1 MLNEEKLR
9 DYLKRVSADLH
20 RTRARLRE
28 AEAREHEPI
37 AIIGMACRY
46 PGGVRG
52 PEQLW
57 DLVAAGTDAVGGFP
71 ADRGWDVEALYD
83 PDPARHGKTYTRE
96 GGFLY
101 DAHEFD
107 AAFFGISPR
116 EALTVD
122 PQQRLLLET
131 AWEVF
136 ERAGIDPL
144 SVRGSRTGVFA
155 GVMYNDYG
163 SRLDPRAEELREFEG
178 YLGNGSAGS
187 VASGRV
193 AYTFGLE
200 GPAVTIDTACSS
212 SLVALHLAAESLR
225 RGESTLALAGGVTVM
240 ASPETFVEFS
250 RQRGMAPDG
259 RCKPFADAADG
270 TGWAEGAG
278 ILLLERLSDA
288 RRHGHPVLAVVR
300 GTAVNQDGASS
311 GLTAPNGPSQQRV
324 IRQALDSAG
333 LAPHQVDVVEAHG
346 TGTTLGDPIEAQ
358 ALLAAYG
365 QERARP
371 LWLGSLKSNVG
382 HTQAAAGVG
391 GVIKMVQAIRHG
403 VAPMTLHVDT
413 PTSKVDW
420 EAGAV
425 ELLTEARPWPETGEP
440 RRAGISSF
448 GVSGTNAHVIV
459 EQAPEIE
466 PAERDGESPVGD
478 EVTPLVLSARSAEAL
493 RAQAARLREHLRLT
507 DSLADTAFSLATSR
521 AALEYRAVVVA
532 DAEASLDALAAG
544 APAAGLVEGIALP
557 PGKVAFVFPGQGS
570 QWAGMALELV
580 DSSPVFRA
588 AMIDCEHALSS
599 FVDWKLTDVLGD
611 ATALERVDV
620 VQPALFAVN
629 VSLAALWR
637 ACGVEPDAVTGHSQG
652 EIAAA
657 YVSGALSLA
666 DAAKVVALRAKAI
679 LALSGA
685 GGMVAVALGR
695 DDVLPRLTEWGD
707 RIAVAAVNG
716 PASVVVSG
724 DPEALDGLVAACE
737 ADGVRAR
744 RIPVDYASHSP
755 QVDVLLEELLGL
767 LDGVEHHASTVPFYS
782 AVTGEPLDT
791 AGLTPEYWFR
801 NLRAT
806 VRFDRSVRR
815 LLDDGHRF
823 FVETS
828 AHPVLTGSVT
838 ETIEERGAQAVALGS
853 LRRDEGGLRRFLTSL
868 AEAHVRGLRP
878 DWAALWPT
886 ATRVDLPTYAF
897 QRVPYW
903 LDAAVVRQGGTEAE
917 LRFWA
922 AVDQADTGA
931 LDATVPAGEGA
942 WDAVLP
948 ALSAWRRSGLEK
960 STVDSWRYRIDWV
973 PATGTA
979 AATLDGTWLL
989 VAPPGP
995 VPPVVEA
1002 LTRLGARV
1010 LLAGPDDELPHE
1022 PVDGV
1027 LSLLALDE
1035 RPHPEHPVVPAGLSA
1050 TTDLVRKLA
1059 DLDAPLWI
1067 VTTGAVAVGRSES
1080 PNAQAAV
1087 WGLGRAIGLEHPERW
1102 GGLVDLP
1109 GELDERAA
1117 ARLAGVLAT
1126 GHEDQVA
1133 VRSSGVYLRRLVRAP
1148 LGDAVAPEWR
1158 PRGTVLVTGGT
1169 GAVAAHV
1176 ARWLAGNGAGH
1187 LVLTS
1192 RRGAA
1197 AEGAAELRDELAGL
1211 GARVTFAACDVG
1223 DRDALAAVL
1232 AEHPP
1237 NAVVH
1242 TAGVGTTASL
1252 AETGPAELAD
1262 ALAAKAGGA
1271 AHLDELLEGT
1281 ELDAFVL
1288 FSSNAGV
1295 WGGAGQGAYGAANAA
1310 LDALAERRRA
1320 RGLPATSV
1328 AWGLWGGGSG
1338 LAGQDDVDRLR
1349 RLGLAAMDPALAV
1362 SALVQA
1368 VSHDETFVAVA
1379 DVDWARFAPGFA
1391 LARPRPLL
1399 DALPEVRE
1407 ALSADTAGQGGS
1419 EFAAGLLA
1427 APEADRARIVL
1438 DLVREQAAAVLGHG
1452 GAAAVEPDRAFRDLG
1467 FDSLTAVEVRDRL
1480 AAATGLRLPA
1490 TLVFDHPA
1498 AAALAG
1504 HLVAELTGDVTG
1516 TATAPAVAVTDDE
1529 PIAIVAMSCR
1539 FPGGIT
1545 DPEKFWDFV
1554 ADGGDAMAAFPGD
1567 RGWDLDALYDPDPA
1581 HLGTTYA
1588 REGGFLDDAGGF
1600 DAGFFGISPREAL
1613 AMDPQQRLLL
1623 ETSWEAFERAGIDPA
1638 TLRGSATG
1646 VFVGA
1651 SFQNYG
1657 LDAADAPEGTEGYF
1671 LTGTATAVVSGRL
1684 SYTFGLEG
1692 PAVTID
1698 TACSSSLVAL
1708 HLAAQALRRG
1718 ECSLA
1723 LAGGVTVMANPA
1735 AFVEFSRQRG
1745 LAPDGRCKA
1754 FADAADG
1761 TAWSE
1766 GAGILLVERLSDARR
1781 LGHPVLA
1788 LVRGS
1793 AVNQDGASN
1802 GLSAPNGPSQQRV
1815 IRQALANAGFAPS
1828 DVDAVEAHGTG
1839 TSLGDPIEAQALLAA
1854 YGGEREHPL
1863 WLGSVKSNLGHT
1875 QSASGVAGVIKMV
1888 QAIRHGVLPRTLH
1901 VDAPTT
1907 EVDWTTGDVRLL
1919 TEPVDWPD
1927 TGRPRRAGVSSFGV
1941 SGTNV
1946 HTLIEEV
1953 PESAAPPAG
1962 GDTWAPWVLS
1972 AKTEEALRAQA
1983 SRLRAQLE
1991 EHPGADSDI
2000 AYTLA
2005 TARAGLE
2012 VRAAVTGPDRLRE
2025 LALLAEGTPSAAV
2038 LRGALTAGAPGF
2050 LFTGQGSQKPGMG
2063 AELAA
2068 RFPVFAAAFDEVC
2081 AHLDPH
2087 LGVSLREVI
2096 ETGRVH
2102 ETAFAQ
2108 CALFA
2113 VEVALFRLLESWG
2126 VQPALLL
2133 GHSVGE
2139 IAAAH
2144 VAGVL
2149 SLPDAATMVEARG
2162 RLMGALPSRGVMIA
2176 LQATEDEVTP
2186 LLTEC
2191 VSLAAVNGPE
2201 AVVLSGDE
2209 DAVVAVVDRFADRKS
2224 KRLVVSHAFHSPL
2237 MEPMLADFRRVVSGL
2252 SFSEPRIPV
2261 VSTVTGRPDPG
2272 IASPGYW
2279 VRHVRE
2285 AVRFHDAIR
2294 FAEAE
2299 GVRAFVELGPEGVLS
2314 AMANDFLEDTVL
2326 IPTLRGERPEVA
2338 ALATTL
2344 GRLHVH
2350 GVGVDWAGV
2359 FDGVQA
2365 SRVTLPTY
2373 PFEHRHFWLASTGT
2387 TTGDAA
2393 AFGLGEAGH
2402 ARLGAAVPV
2411 PGGSGISFTGRLSLR
2426 TQPWLAE
2433 HVVLGTALLPGTAFV
2448 DLALHA
2454 GDRAGCGTVA
2464 ELTLEAPLAL
2474 PESGDVRLHVTVGE
2488 PGEDG
2493 GRTIE
2498 IHSRAGSAADDE
2510 PWTRHAT
2517 GLLAPGTPAASG
2529 NLASWPPDGTE
2540 LPVGDFYA
2548 RLDGTGFEYG
2558 PLFQGLRA
2566 AWKAGDDVYAEVSL
2580 LEDRSRDAE
2589 GFGVHPAL
2597 LDAALHASK
2606 LRLEG
2611 DSEGP
2616 FLPFTWKGV
2625 SLAATGART
2634 LRVRLS
2640 SPAPDTISLL
2650 LADGEGA
2657 PVATVDSLVFR
2668 RVSPEQLGNRQGSG
2682 SLFHVEWTEVP
2693 AEEVSTEDVRV
2704 GAGESYVDVA
2714 ALLAAE
2720 TPEVALLVCPSGE
2733 TAEAV
2738 HDATAWALRQV
2749 RDWLADERLDA
2760 HRLVLLT
2767 DGTDLAQA
2775 AVRGLF
2781 RSASSEHP
2789 GRFGIAETT
2798 GDPVRVSA
2806 DEPELRLENGVAYAP
2821 RLVRKAAAAAS
2832 VALDPG
2838 KTVLVTGGTGALGAL
2853 VARHLVAARGVTR
2866 LLLISRRGLEA
2877 EGAKDL
2883 VADLT
2888 AAGADVTVEAC
2899 DVADRAALEE
2909 ALAGHELTAVVHTA
2923 GVLDDGLVDSLTPE
2937 RLAKVLR
2944 PKVDAALNLHELAGD
2959 VEEFVLFSSA
2969 SATFGNPGQA
2979 NYAAANAFLD
2989 ALARHRHS
2997 QGLPATSL
3005 AWGLWA
3011 TDGGM
3016 TGELS
3021 DTDLARMGR
3030 TGIAALTPETG
3041 LALFEAASGAGPV
3054 VLPMALTP
3062 SALRDVEPAMLPPL
3076 LRGLV
3081 RTTSRRAA
3089 SAPTG
3094 PVLQDRLAGLTGAE
3108 RDDAVLEVVREQVAA
3123 ALGHAGAGAIDPGKG
3138 FVELGM
3144 DSLSAVELRNQLCA
3158 LSGLKLSTTVVFDH
3172 PNPAALAG
3180 HLAAELPAE
3189 GVATTASV
3197 HAGLDRLEALLAT
3210 AAPANGDR
3218 AGVTA
3223 RLRTLLAAWT
3233 GEPAAEADDSLES
3246 ATADELF
3253 DLLDHELGAS

>member
-20 RTRARLRE
+20 RTRTRLRE
-28 AEAREHEPI
+28 VEAREHEPI
-37 AIIGMACRY
+37 AIIGMSCRY
-46 PGGVRG
+46 PGGVRT

-71 ADRGWDVEALYD
+71 VERGWDVEALYD
-83 PDPARHGKTYTRE
+83 PDPASHGKTYTRE

-107 AAFFGISPR
+107 AGFFGISPR

-136 ERAGIDPL
+136 ERAGIDPGSL
-144 SVRGSRTGVFA
+144 RGSKTGVFA

-163 SRLDPRAEELREFEG
+163 SRLDSRAEELREFEG

-200 GPAVTIDTACSS
+200 GPAVTVDTACSS
-212 SLVALHLAAESLR
+212 SLVALHLAAQSLQ
-225 RGESTLALAGGVTVM
+225 RGESTMALAGGVTVM

-270 TGWAEGAG
+270 TGWAEGTG
-278 ILLLERLSDA
+278 LLLLERLSDA
-288 RRHGHPVLAVVR
+288 RRLGHPVLAVVR

-324 IRQALDSAG
+324 IRQALDAAG
-333 LAPHQVDVVEAHG
+333 LAPRQIDVVEAHG

-358 ALLAAYG
+358 AVLAAYG
-365 QERARP
+365 QDRDRP
-371 LWLGSLKSNVG
+371 LWLGSLKSNIG
-382 HTQAAAGVG
+382 HAQAAAGVG
-391 GVIKMVQAIRHG
+391 GVIKMVQAIRAG
-403 VAPMTLHVDT
+403 ILPRTLHVDT

-420 EAGAV
+420 AAGSV

-440 RRAGISSF
+440 RRAGVSSF
-448 GVSGTNAHVIV
+448 GVSGTNAHTIV
-459 EQAPEIE
+459 EQAPDAEI
-466 PAERDGESPVGD
+466 AEATAVSPVGTG
-478 EVTPLVLSARSAEAL
+478 VTPLVLSARSAEAL
-493 RAQAARLREHLRLT
+493 RAQAARLRDHLDGASDLI
-507 DSLADTAFSLATSR
+507 DVGYSLATTR
-521 AALEYRAVVVA
+521 AALDHRAVVVA
-532 DAEASLDALAAG
+532 EDPTAALDALSAG
-544 APAAGLVEGIALP
+544 LPAADLVEGTALP

-570 QWAGMALELV
+570 QWAGMAVELLAA
-580 DSSPVFRA
+580 SPVFADSMSR
-588 AMIDCEHALSS
+588 CEEALSS

-611 ATALERVDV
+611 AAALERVDV

-637 ACGVEPDAVTGHSQG
+637 ACGVEPAAVVGHSQG

-657 YVSGALSLA
+657 YVSGALSLT
-666 DAAKVVALRAKAI
+666 DAARVVALRAKAI
-679 LALSGA
+679 LALSGG

-695 DDVLPRLTEWGD
+695 DEIAAKLENRGD
-707 RIAVAAVNG
+707 RVALAAVNG

-724 DPEALDGLVAACE
+724 DPEALDGLIETCE
-737 ADGVRAR
+737 AEGVRAR
-744 RIPVDYASHSP
+744 RIPVDYASHSA
-755 QVDVLLEELLGL
+755 QVDVLRGELLDVLAGI
-767 LDGVEHHASTVPFYS
+767 EHRAADVPLYS
-782 AVTGEPLDT
+782 AVTGEPIDT
-791 AGLTPEYWFR
+791 TTLTPEYWFR
-801 NLRAT
+801 NLRTT
-806 VRFDRSVRR
+806 VHFEQSIRR

-823 FVETS
+823 FIEAS

-838 ETIEERGAQAVALGS
+838 DTIETHGVRATAVGS
-853 LRRDEGGLRRFLTSL
+853 LRRDEGGPRRFLTSL
-868 AEAHVRGLRP
+868 AEAQVRGLRP
-878 DWAALWPT
+878 DWTALWPG
-886 ATRVDLPTYAF
+886 AARVDLPTYAF
-897 QRVPYW
+897 QRTPYW
-903 LDAAVVRQGGTEAE
+903 LDAAVVRQGGTTDAAE
-917 LRFWA
+917 LRFWE
-922 AVDQADTGA
+922 AVERSDTGA
-931 LDATVPAGEGA
+931 LDATVPAGDGA

-948 ALSAWRRSGLEK
+948 ALSAWRRSGREK
-960 STVDSWRYRIDWV
+960 STVDDWRYRISWV
-973 PATGTA
+973 PATGTPA
-979 AATLDGTWLL
+979 PSLDGTWLL
-989 VAPPGP
+989 VVPPGE
-995 VPPVVEA
+995 VPPVADV
-1002 LTRLGARV
+1002 LTGHGARV
-1010 LLAGPDDELPHE
+1010 VTVEGGTDLRDVVEE
-1022 PVDGV
+1022 PISGV

-1035 RPHPEHPVVPAGLSA
+1035 SPHLDHPVVPAGLAA
-1050 TTDLVRKLA
+1050 TAELLRELDV
-1059 DLDAPLWI
+1059 DAPLWI
-1067 VTTGAVAVGRSES
+1067 ATRGAVAVGRSET

-1087 WGLGRAIGLEHPERW
+1087 WGLGRVAGLEHPERW

-1109 GELDERAA
+1109 PELDERSG
-1117 ARLAGVLAT
+1117 ARLAAVLT
-1126 GHEDQVA
+1126 GEEDQVA
-1133 VRSSGVYLRRLVRAP
+1133 VRTSGVYLRRLVRAP
-1148 LGDAVAPEWR
+1148 LGDAAVPEWR

-1176 ARWLAGNGAGH
+1176 ARWLAANGAEH

-1197 AEGAAELRDELAGL
+1197 AEGAEDLRAELGC
-1211 GARVTFAACDVG
+1211 RVTLAACDVG
-1223 DRDALAAVL
+1223 DREAVAALL

-1242 TAGVGTTASL
+1242 AAGVGTVGAL

-1262 ALAAKAGGA
+1262 ALSAKVGGA
-1271 AHLDELLEGT
+1271 AHLDELLED
-1281 ELDAFVL
+1281 LDAFVL

-1295 WGGAGQGAYGAANAA
+1295 WGGAGQGAYAAANAA

-1320 RGLPATSV
+1320 RGLHATSV

-1338 LAGQDDVDRLR
+1338 LAGAEDVERLQ
-1349 RLGLAAMDPALAV
+1349 RLGLGAMDPALAV

-1399 DALPEVRE
+1399 DALPEVRQALE
-1407 ALSADTAGQGGS
+1407 AEPTGQS
-1419 EFAAGLLA
+1419 TEFATGLLS

-1438 DLVREQAAAVLGHG
+1438 DLVRAQAAAVLGHS

-1467 FDSLTAVEVRDRL
+1467 FDSLTAVEVRNRL
-1480 AAATGLRLPA
+1480 AATTGLRLPA
-1490 TLVFDHPA
+1490 TLVFDHPSA
-1498 AAALAG
+1498 AVLAD
-1504 HLVAELTGDVTG
+1504 HLLAELTGDAPEVTQ
-1516 TATAPAVAVTDDE
+1516 ASVAVTDDE

-1539 FPGGIT
+1539 FPGGIES
-1545 DPEKFWDFV
+1545 PEDLWEFV
-1554 ADGGDAMAAFPGD
+1554 ARGGDAMAEFPGD

-1588 REGGFLDDAGGF
+1588 KEGGFLDDAGGF
-1600 DAGFFGISPREAL
+1600 DAAFFGISPREAL

-1657 LDAADAPEGTEGYF
+1657 MEPGEAPEGTEGYF

-1684 SYTFGLEG
+1684 SYTFALEG

-1781 LGHPVLA
+1781 NGHPVLA
-1788 LVRGS
+1788 LVSGS

-1815 IRQALANAGFAPS
+1815 IRQALANAGLDLS

-1839 TSLGDPIEAQALLAA
+1839 TTLGDPIEAQALLAT
-1854 YGGEREHPL
+1854 YGRDRDRPL

-1888 QAIRHGVLPRTLH
+1888 QAIRHGVLPPTLH

-1907 EVDWTTGDVRLL
+1907 EVDWTEGDVRLL
-1919 TEPVDWPD
+1919 TEPADWPD
-1927 TGRPRRAGVSSFGV
+1927 TGRPRRAGISSFGV

-1946 HTLIEEV
+1946 HTLIEQV
-1953 PESAAPPAG
+1953 PALPESAAQ
-1962 GDTWAPWVLS
+1962 DTWVPWVLS
-1972 AKTEEALRAQA
+1972 AKTEDALRAQA
-1983 SRLRAQLE
+1983 ARLRTHLE
-1991 EHPGADSDI
+1991 KYPEISDLDV

-2005 TARAGLE
+2005 TARAGLD
-2012 VRAAVTGPDRLRE
+2012 VRT
-2025 LALLAEGTPSAAV
+2025 
-2038 LRGALTAGAPGF
+2038 ALTGDRDERLTELTRLADGTSLCGKAIGGPVGF
-2050 LFTGQGSQKPGMG
+2050 LFTGQGSQKPAMG
-2063 AELAA
+2063 FELAD

-2081 AHLDPH
+2081 GHLDPH
-2087 LGVSLREVI
+2087 LEIPLREVLTT
-2096 ETGRVH
+2096 ERLH

-2113 VEVALFRLLESWG
+2113 IEVALFRLLESWG
-2126 VQPALLL
+2126 VRPSLLA

-2144 VAGVL
+2144 VSGVL
-2149 SLPDAATMVEARG
+2149 SLPDAATLVEARG
-2162 RLMGALPSRGVMIA
+2162 RLMGALPDGGAMIA
-2176 LQATEDEVTP
+2176 LQATEDEVTA
-2186 LLTEC
+2186 LLTDR

-2201 AVVLSGDE
+2201 SVVISGDE
-2209 DAVVAVVDRFADRKS
+2209 DAVEAVIAAFPGRKH

-2237 MEPMLADFRRVVSGL
+2237 MEPMLAEFRRVVDGL
-2252 SFSEPRIPV
+2252 SFAEPRIPV
-2261 VSTVTGRPDPG
+2261 VSTVTGRVEPE

-2285 AVRFHDAIR
+2285 TVRFQDAVR

-2314 AMANDFLEDTVL
+2314 AMARDCLEDEAVAL
-2326 IPTLRGERPEVA
+2326 IPTLRGDRPEVA

-2350 GVGVDWAGV
+2350 GTEIDWKPI
-2359 FDGVQA
+2359 FDGARLV
-2365 SRVTLPTY
+2365 SLPTY
-2373 PFEHRHFWLASTGT
+2373 PFQHQHFWLAGTGVPS
-2387 TTGDAA
+2387 GDAA

-2402 ARLGAAVPV
+2402 ALLGAAVPV
-2411 PGGSGISFTGRLSLR
+2411 PGGSAVSFTGRLSLR
-2426 TQPWLAE
+2426 THPWLAE
-2433 HVVLGTALLPGTAFV
+2433 HVVLGSVLLPGTAFV

-2454 GDRAGCGTVA
+2454 GDRVACGVLA
-2464 ELTLEAPLAL
+2464 ELTLEAPLVL
-2474 PESGDVRLHVTVGE
+2474 PETGDVRLHVTVGE
-2488 PGEDG
+2488 PGDDDL
-2493 GRTIE
+2493 RTVE
-2498 IHSRAGSAADDE
+2498 IHSRAGNAADDE
-2510 PWTRHAT
+2510 PWTRHGT
-2517 GLLAPGTPAASG
+2517 GLLAPGAPSG
-2529 NLASWPPDGTE
+2529 PEALSAWPPEGTE
-2540 LPVGDFYA
+2540 IPVQDFYDQ
-2548 RLDGTGFEYG
+2548 LTGTGFEYG
-2558 PLFQGLRA
+2558 PLFRGLRA
-2566 AWKAGDDVYAEVSL
+2566 AWRSGDDVYAEVSL
-2580 LEDRSRDAE
+2580 PEDRFRAAE

-2606 LRLEG
+2606 LLLEG
-2611 DSEGP
+2611 DTEGP

-2625 SLAATGART
+2625 SLSTTGAPV

-2640 SPAPDTISLL
+2640 SPSPDTISLV
-2650 LADGEGA
+2650 LADGAGV
-2657 PVATVDSLVFR
+2657 PVASVDSLVFR
-2668 RVSPEQLGNRQGSG
+2668 RISPEQLDRGQDSG
-2682 SLFHVEWTEVP
+2682 SLFRVDWTAVAAEP
-2693 AEEVSTEDVRV
+2693 ASTEDVR
-2704 GAGESYVDVA
+2704 
-2714 ALLAAE
+2714 LLD
-2720 TPEVALLVCPSGE
+2720 CPTGD

-2738 HDATAWALRQV
+2738 HRTVSWALGEVQ
-2749 RDWLADERLDA
+2749 DWLTGEGG
-2760 HRLVLLT
+2760 RLVLLT
-2767 DGTDLAQA
+2767 HGGAADLAQA
-2775 AVRGLF
+2775 AVQGLF
-2781 RSASSEHP
+2781 RSACSEHP
-2789 GRFGIAETT
+2789 GRFGLLDLETA
-2798 GDPVRVSA
+2798 GDPVTVRVS
-2806 DEPELRLENGVAYAP
+2806 DDDPELSMKDGVAHAP
-2821 RLVRKAAAAAS
+2821 RLVRMAAS
-2832 VALDPG
+2832 AEPTPLDPDG
-2838 KTVLVTGGTGALGAL
+2838 TVLVTGGTGALGAL
-2853 VARHLVAARGVTR
+2853 VARHLVAVRGVTK
-2866 LLLISRRGLEA
+2866 LLLVSRRGLEA

-2883 VADLT
+2883 VTELT

-2899 DVADRAALEE
+2899 DAADRD
-2909 ALAGHELTAVVHTA
+2909 ALAAVVAGHSLAAVVHTA
-2923 GVLDDGLVDSLTPE
+2923 GVLDDGVVGALTPE
-2937 RLAKVLR
+2937 RLATVLR

-2959 VEEFVLFSSA
+2959 VAEFVLFSSA

-2989 ALARHRHS
+2989 ALARHRHA

-3016 TGELS
+3016 TGELTS
-3021 DTDLARMGR
+3021 ADLARMGR
-3030 TGIAALTPETG
+3030 SGITALTPETG
-3041 LALFEAASGAGPV
+3041 LALFDAASGTEPV
-3054 VLPMALTP
+3054 VLPMGLTP
-3062 SALRDVEPAMLPPL
+3062 STLRGIDPALLPPL
-3076 LRGLV
+3076 MRGLV
-3081 RTTSRRAA
+3081 RTSSRRAA
-3089 SAPTG
+3089 GGPAPTASDG
-3094 PVLQDRLAGLTGAE
+3094 SVLRARLTGLTGAE
-3108 RDDAVLEVVREQVAA
+3108 RDDALLEVVREQVAT
-3123 ALGHAGAGAIDPGKG
+3123 ALGYPGARAVDPGKG
-3138 FVELGM
+3138 FVELGL

-3180 HLAAELPAE
+3180 HLGAELPQD

-3197 HAGLDRLEALLAT
+3197 HAELDRLEAALAT
-3210 AAPANGDR
+3210 AAPWNGDR
-3218 AGVTA
+3218 AGITA
-3223 RLRTLLAAWT
+3223 RLRTLLATWNP
-3233 GEPAAEADDSLES
+3233 EPGSTEPGGTDHALET